1 MLPMMRNQTMKS
13 WRSAEQWLL
22 GSMVL
27 ALAMAAF
34 IWLVLGPAP
43 AAPAHVT
50 PVILVIA
57 SLLAPLV
64 MMRRE
69 VTNRRQMEAVLHGRV
84 SREQHATDAARPHD
98 ETWNG

>member
-1 MLPMMRNQTMKS
+1 MLPMMRNQTLKS

-43 AAPAHVT
+43 AAPAYLTAV
-50 PVILVIA
+50 V
-57 SLLAPLV
+57 SLLASLI
-64 MMRRE
+64 MMLR
-69 VTNRRQMEAVLHGRV
+69 VGTTRRQMEAVLHGRA
-84 SREQHATDAARPHD
+84 RAEQHAIEALRYSEAQWKEVFEH
-98 ETWNG
+98 